1 MAQMLNRALHVRF
14 DGRSEELTF
23 AQLYL
28 ESDASDAQIKQAVS
42 GHFDLPREHFDDY
55 VIVRTQTA
63 VILRPEALYG

>member
-23 AQLYL
+23 ARLHL
-28 ESDASDAQIKQAVS
+28 TNDASDAQVKQAVT
-42 GHFDLPREHFDDY
+42 GHFDLPRDYFDDY
-55 VIVRTQTA
+55 VVVRTQNA